1 MGPVGIPEL
10 IMIFMIALLWGVFG
24 VLPFWFI
31 CRKAGLSPWLSLI
44 MLVPLGAMVLPFV
57 MAFIEWPA
65 LRENK
70 PPQIR

>member
-31 CRKAGLSPWLSLI
+31 CRKAGLTPWLSLI
-44 MLVPLGAMVLPFV
+44 MLVPLGAIVLPFV

-65 LRENK
+65 LRESK